1 MFEHA
6 QKVFDEMSE
15 YNCQRTVNSM
25 NALLAAAVKSRK
37 FDEMKELFKELPHKF
52 GIKPDAVSYNT
63 VIKGLCNMGDF
74 DTSISMVDEM
84 EKNGLKPDRITF
96 NTILYALYSNNRFS
110 DGEKI
115 WSQLVGRNIVPDIR
129 TYNSR
134 VLGLVNEKRVQEA
147 ADLVVELESKMLKAD
162 VFTYG
167 NLIKAY
173 GTEGNIAEVKR
184 WYAKM
189 IENKCDPDKVVF
201 LRLLS
206 SACENGDLD
215 WATDVCNDIF
225 KWNCN
230 VDVRLLQNV
239 VNGLVKESE
248 IEKAKQIVHL
258 GQSRRYTNLKFPVE
272 SQLN

>member
-134 VLGLVNEKRVQEA
+134 ILGLVNEKRVQEA

-167 NLIKAY
+167 SLIKAY
-173 GTEGNIAEVKR
+173 GTEGNIVEVKR

-189 IENKCDPDKVVF
+189 IENKCEPDKVVF

-239 VNGLVKESE
+239 VDGLVKESE